1 MQRPFTLR
9 HPFAKG
15 STLEIAKDFNGKLEN
30 CEGLGFGAVKTHKIK
45 HNFKYMVQ
53 LSNDIKTA
61 VL

>member
-1 MQRPFTLR
+1 M
-9 HPFAKG
+9 
-15 STLEIAKDFNGKLEN
+15 LEIAKDFNGKLEN
-30 CEGLGFGAVKTHKIK
+30 CEGSGFGAVKTHKIK